1 LVRIIKILIDIGTQL
16 LRDCFN
22 ILIVKPKGLSR
33 NIYRN
38 KGELFDEIL
47 NDPRT
52 FAKLLPEQKVKLKNG
67 DISKFGISLFFCGL
81 QAFFETK

>member
-1 LVRIIKILIDIGTQL
+1 MIKQL

-22 ILIVKPKGLSR
+22 ILIVKAKGLSR

-52 FAKLLPEQKVKLKNG
+52 FAKLFPEQKVKLKNG

-81 QAFFETK
+81 QNLLWPFSKE

>member
-1 LVRIIKILIDIGTQL
+1 MIKQL

-22 ILIVKPKGLSR
+22 ILIVKAKGLSG

-47 NDPRT
+47 IDPRT
-52 FAKLLPEQKVKLKNG
+52 FAKLFPEQKVKLQNG
-67 DISKFGISLFFCGL
+67 DILKFDISLFFCGL
-81 QAFFETK
+81 QAFFET